1 MASSLRVLER
11 LGERIE
17 DFLEEFKSE
26 MEADQVA
33 TFEDAISI
41 IEDLKEQYQRASE
54 RQNSEED

>member
-54 RQNSEED
+54 RQSAEED